1 MEKLVPPD
9 KSIGDLVYK
18 QRNPD
23 CKWDQNKERNKSLKW
38 TKHKCNDEKENNPK
52 KKSLK
57 CKMIKV
63 QEFVN
68 RYGCV
73 SSYAH
78 GINCMSTTHQLDQTQ
93 VAQLVC
99 VALLTPSQIQ
109 FQHVIKSMIET
120 KKGTC
125 DKTSNMFRK
134 FYEKTNELGLKWG
147 GGPLSRFQGQ
157 SDCRKDRTTE
167 SFDFESNDVLESNLE
182 LLLNATIDLN
192 NGAWLNDKKELV
204 KNLAKHK
211 IKNVGNVASL
221 SFPSLCC
228 FTGLCTSKDA
238 TITAKSVLPNMSE
251 QDHSHTELMKK
262 WLQELVEDDQMHV
275 DIEEAT
281 SENKLKQ
288 MWKAI
293 AKSLNEVTALI
304 ENATCAV
311 FQGYK
316 RCDIYFHG
324 QSLYNLVEE
333 WDEVFVKDWE
343 SDEWKVLHIK
353 DGIRTMQSTW
363 KLDSCVAYYEKNQ
376 CKSLPLLNTRL

>member
-9 KSIGDLVYK
+9 ESISDLVYK
-18 QRNPD
+18 QRNPE
-23 CKWDQNKERNKSLKW
+23 CKWEQNKDRNKSLKW

-57 CKMIKV
+57 SKIIKV

-68 RYGCV
+68 RYGYV

-78 GINCMSTTHQLDQTQ
+78 GINCMSTIHQLDRTQ
-93 VAQLVC
+93 VAQLVY
-99 VALLTPSQIQ
+99 VALLTPSQMQ
-109 FQHVIKSMIET
+109 FQHVITSMIET
-120 KKGTC
+120 KKGTY
-125 DKTSNMFRK
+125 DETSNMFQE

-147 GGPLSRFQGQ
+147 GGPLPRFQGQ
-157 SDCRKDRTTE
+157 SDCRKDQTTKLFE
-167 SFDFESNDVLESNLE
+167 FESNDVLERNLE
-182 LLLNATIDLN
+182 RLLDAIIDLN

-204 KNLAKHK
+204 KNLALYK
-211 IKNVGNVASL
+211 IKNVGNVGSL

-228 FTGLCTSKDA
+228 FTGLCTSNEA
-238 TITAKSVLPNMSE
+238 RITAKSVLPNMSKR
-251 QDHSHTELMKK
+251 DHSYAESMKQ

-281 SENKLKQ
+281 SENKLKR

-293 AKSLNEVTALI
+293 AKSMNEVTASI

-311 FQGYK
+311 FRGYK
-316 RCDIYFHG
+316 RYDVYFHG
-324 QSLYNLVEE
+324 QSLYNLV
-333 WDEVFVKDWE
+333 DERHDAVFVKNWE

-353 DGIRTMQSTW
+353 DGVRTM
-363 KLDSCVAYYEKNQ
+363 
-376 CKSLPLLNTRL
+376 